1 VTAIPA
7 LAIVVASAG
16 MIALVNQE
24 LPEGPGKALV
34 AERCAGCHDIQ
45 TAVRPRLG
53 REGWA
58 AVIAKEIE
66 RGARLDDR
74 ERGVAVDYLASHFP
88 APAADPEVERTARR
102 LVDGICSSCHDV
114 DLISDTRGSKTEW
127 REIIVRMN
135 GKGAGLSEADVDLLT
150 DYLARKY
157 PAN

>member
-7 LAIVVASAG
+7 LAIVVASTG

-53 REGWA
+53 REAWA

-74 ERGVAVDYLASHFP
+74 ERGVALDYLASHFAPPPEDP
-88 APAADPEVERTARR
+88 AVEKTARR
-102 LVDGICSSCHDV
+102 FIDGICSTCHDV
-114 DLISDTRGSKTEW
+114 DLISGTRGSKAEW

-150 DYLARKY
+150 EYLARKY
-157 PAN
+157 PGN